1 MGTCTANALKLAG
14 PARRN
19 RFLLGIMALVL
30 TLAACGGMAPE
41 GPFAAES
48 SAAPG
53 SAPPAI
59 SPPPAPAPE
68 VIVSKEVVKQ
78 VETTSGPARGG
89 PDIASK
95 IQASMVAQNRVIVHT
110 GDMAL
115 VVDDVARS
123 IDQVTGL
130 SREFGGWVV
139 SSDRKS
145 RHSGS
150 ISIRVPAGSLE
161 EVLGRLE
168 SIAIDVAS
176 RALTSQDVTDEF
188 VDSQSRL
195 KSLRA
200 TEQVH
205 LDMLSRARDI
215 EDALKVQDRLS
226 KIQLQIEEMQGRI
239 NYLSEIAAFSL
250 INVNLKLSTV
260 KMRVDAGQDTAFKVG
275 QRAQFRASFQP
286 PPGIDEFTFE
296 WDFGEG
302 TTATGS
308 RTAPVAGTQGE
319 RVTATASHQY
329 TVEGDYIAEVK
340 MVGKGNAGLADGSD
354 TLIVTVT
361 QVPAIEVFAG
371 EGLTVEE
378 GDDLQLRASFTRPEE
393 LWDYEY
399 RWNFGDGTPT
409 ETGKPEEGA
418 TRIETIHRFNDYRPD
433 AYPVTFGMSAMSE
446 AGKVAGSGNFHVQ
459 VTESRGFI
467 IAGWSAGNT
476 GKTAVRAL
484 SVVGQALGTIL
495 IWLAV
500 FSPVWLLI
508 AGGVF
513 GFRYLRRRFG
523 GSAGR
528 YLSGLGG
535 GQLQGGTTLEP
546 GDSAQSDDGDDG
558 GYYEGLEAQ
567 QQETS
572 AEGGPDVREDAVPG
586 EPDTPQHEE
595 PDDRLGQRTP
605 PQTPQ

>member
-1 MGTCTANALKLAG
+1 MGACTANALKLDG
-14 PARRN
+14 RARRT
-19 RFLLGIMALVL
+19 RFSLGMLALVL
-30 TLAACGGMAPE
+30 TLVACGGMAPAE
-41 GPFAAES
+41 PFAAES
-48 SAAPG
+48 SRASAP
-53 SAPPAI
+53 APPAT
-59 SPPPAPAPE
+59 SAPPAPAPE

-78 VETTSGPARGG
+78 VETTSGSARGG

-110 GDMAL
+110 GDLTL
-115 VVDDVARS
+115 VVDDVAGG

-130 SREFGGWVV
+130 SREYGGWVV
-139 SSDRKS
+139 SSNRKS

-150 ISIRVPAGSLE
+150 ISIRVPAGSLD

-168 SIAIDVAS
+168 RIAIDVES

-188 VDSQSRL
+188 VDSKSRL
-195 KSLRA
+195 KTLRA

-205 LDMLSRARDI
+205 LEMLSRANDI

-226 KIQLQIEEMQGRI
+226 QVQLQIEEMEGRI
-239 NYLSEIAAFSL
+239 NYLSEVAAFSL

-286 PPGIDEFTFE
+286 PPGIDEFTFG

-308 RTAPVAGTQGE
+308 RTAPVAGAQGE
-319 RVTATASHQY
+319 RVTASASHLY
-329 TVEGDYIAEVK
+329 TIEGDYIAEVK

-371 EGLTVEE
+371 EDLVVEE
-378 GDDLQLRASFTRPEE
+378 GDNLELRASFTRPEE
-393 LWDYEY
+393 LWDYQY
-399 RWNFGDGTPT
+399 RWNFGDGAPT
-409 ETGKPEEGA
+409 ETGSPEEGA
-418 TRIETIHRFNDYRPD
+418 TRIETVHKFNDYRPN
-433 AYPVTFGMSAMSE
+433 AYPVAFTMSAMSE
-446 AGKVAGSGNFHVQ
+446 AGKVSASGNFHVQ

-467 IAGWSAGNT
+467 IGGWSAGNT

-500 FSPVWLLI
+500 FSPVLLLI
-508 AGGVF
+508 AGGVV

-535 GQLQGGTTLEP
+535 GQLQGGTILEP
-546 GDSAQSDDGDDG
+546 GDSTQSDDGE
-558 GYYEGLEAQ
+558 YYEGLEAR

-572 AEGGPDVREDAVPG
+572 AEGVPGDQEDPVPG
-586 EPDTPQHEE
+586 EPDTPQGEE
-595 PDDRLGQRTP
+595 PEDPTGQRTP